1 MEGDAADILAA
12 GIDRYMT
19 KPLRKAA
26 ITETLVSLCPA
37 EARPIVIASED
48 AA

>member
-1 MEGDAADILAA
+1 MEGDAEAILAA

-19 KPLRKAA
+19 KPLRKLA
-26 ITETLVSLCPA
+26 ITETMVEFCPP
-37 EARPIVIASED
+37 EARAVIEPAED